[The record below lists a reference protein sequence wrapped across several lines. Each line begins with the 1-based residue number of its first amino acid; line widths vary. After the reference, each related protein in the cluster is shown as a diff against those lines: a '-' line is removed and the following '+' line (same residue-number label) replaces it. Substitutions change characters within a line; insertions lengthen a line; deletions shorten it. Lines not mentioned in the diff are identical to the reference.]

1 MKAQTGSS
9 IMIMQKEVE
18 LTDGSILLK
27 PYRLSDAA
35 PLYQVVRESLP
46 ELLPWMPWAHPDY
59 SLEESKKWIELCAR
73 TWAKGKEYNFA
84 ILDAKDGSLLG
95 GCGLNKVRRRARFA
109 NLGYWVRS
117 KGTRKGIATAAAL
130 LVARFGFNELRL
142 NRIEIGAAVGNV
154 ASQRVA
160 EKIGASRE
168 GIQKRKIVFRDKVYD
183 RVVFSLTPKDLE
195 SHG

>member
-1 MKAQTGSS
+1 
-9 IMIMQKEVE
+9 
-18 LTDGSILLK
+18 
-27 PYRLSDAA
+27 
-35 PLYQVVRESLP
+35 
-46 ELLPWMPWAHPDY
+46 MPWAHLDY

-84 ILDAKDGSLLG
+84 ILDAKNGSLLG
-95 GCGLNKVRRRARFA
+95 GCGLNQVRRRARFA

-130 LVARFGFNELRL
+130 LVARFGFNELGL
-142 NRIEIGAAVGNV
+142 TRIEVGAATSNV

-160 EKIGASRE
+160 EKIGATRQ
-168 GIQKRKIVFRDKVYD
+168 GIQKRKIAFRDKVYD